1 MNNLNN
7 VCGIYNPI
15 NKAKTSKEKIYFK
28 SLIEKKF
35 CMLCDYYEFITEWEY
50 EPIEIEYFSI
60 LDKQTHNYIPDFYVN
75 IEINNFSQK
84 YIIEIKPENKLY
96 EPKYTNKKNTI
107 KSLRAFNEDL
117 REYIVNNIKFS
128 AAIDYCKQHDMKF
141 KIITDT
147 FLTKINIRDNM
158 NNYLIFEN

>member
-1 MNNLNN
+1 M
-7 VCGIYNPI
+7 
-15 NKAKTSKEKIYFK
+15 
-28 SLIEKKF
+28 SLG
-35 CMLCDYYEFITEWEY
+35 
-50 EPIEIEYFSI
+50 
-60 LDKQTHNYIPDFYVN
+60 
-75 IEINNFSQK
+75 
-84 YIIEIKPENKLY
+84 
-96 EPKYTNKKNTI
+96 TNKKNTI